1 MPGTA
6 PVSCAVSCATHL
18 GDASRC
24 NLIGCG
30 KSSLPQPHR
39 SGVNASGGVTKSSR
53 AVPSSVLAGGQ
64 RAMQEGQMGPRVDPK
79 PLGNSYLMGH
89 ALRGHQ
95 RSSEAI
101 RGHPR
106 PSEVIRCHQ
115 RSSEVIMCSRPS
127 GAHTGAQTQSDAL
140 RRNQTHQTQSDAI
153 RRNQAQSGA
162 LKPHDWTQSDA
173 IRRTQAP

>member
-1 MPGTA
+1 MPETARALVPGTA

-30 KSSLPQPHR
+30 KSSLPQAHR

-89 ALRGHQ
+89 ALRGTQ
-95 RSSEAI
+95 
-101 RGHPR
+101 R
-106 PSEVIRCHQ
+106 PSEVIRGHQ
-115 RSSEVIMCSRPS
+115 RSSEVTRGHQRSPEAIEELKATRC
-127 GAHTGAQTQSDAL
+127 
-140 RRNQTHQTQSDAI
+140 TH
-153 RRNQAQSGA
+153 
-162 LKPHDWTQSDA
+162 WQSDA
-173 IRRTQAP
+173 IRRTQAQ

>member
-1 MPGTA
+1 MARAPVPGTA

-79 PLGNSYLMGH
+79 PLGNSYLMRH
-89 ALRGHQ
+89 ALRGTQRPSEVIRGHQ
-95 RSSEAI
+95 RSSDAI
-101 RGHPR
+101 RGH
-106 PSEVIRCHQ
+106 Q
-115 RSSEVIMCSRPS
+115 RSSCAQGHQV
-127 GAHTGAQTQSDAL
+127 HTLAL
-140 RRNQTHQTQSDAI
+140 RRNQPHSAALS
-153 RRNQAQSGA
+153 RNQTQSGA